1 MSEPRILI
9 VDAFCNGPF
18 TGNPAAVCFL
28 DRPRNAE
35 WMQAVAAEMNL
46 SETAFVLTQPHPYN
60 LRWFTPI
67 VEVDLCGHATLAS
80 AWAMWHLG
88 LTETPQQITFQT
100 RSGTLIARL
109 DEIDTDH
116 IWLDFPAKSTEPM
129 TAPAGLLESL
139 GLTQDSVSFV
149 GRNAFDYLVEVQDES
164 LVRSLSPD
172 FSSLMGIEARG
183 IIVTSKASAANAGSY
198 DFISRFFAPQ
208 AGINED
214 PVTGSAH
221 CALAPFWS
229 TRLHRERM
237 KGFQASR
244 RGGLVEVI
252 CDGDRVHLGGK
263 ASVILSGRLLN
274 NA

>member
-1 MSEPRILI
+1 MNEPKILI

-28 DRPRNAE
+28 DQPRSAE

-46 SETAFVLTQPHPYN
+46 SETAFVFTQPHPYN

-88 LTETPQQITFQT
+88 LTETSQRITFQT

-109 DEIDTDH
+109 DDIDTDH
-116 IWLDFPAKSTEPM
+116 VWLDFPAKSTEPVA
-129 TAPAGLLESL
+129 APAGLLESL
-139 GLTQDSVSFV
+139 GLPRDVVSFV

-172 FSSLMGIEARG
+172 FQGLMAIEARG
-183 IIVTSKASAANAGSY
+183 IIVTSIAAKANAGTY
-198 DFISRFFAPQ
+198 DFISRFFAPL

-229 TRLHRERM
+229 ARFRRERM

-244 RGGLVEVI
+244 RGGLVEVN

-274 NA
+274 HA